1 MCLCLFLGCWYLT
14 VWGDHDD
21 NSFIQQQVWIAQT
34 FNISNCWVCS
44 HIPAHSQTG
53 VPVLAIPLKSPD
65 LTGGPRPFNKIWNS
79 NDSWEVVGINASKWI
94 SVVEGKGHWC
104 WVCNGTGLDLGKS
117 RCLQHIVA
125 NGVWDYS
132 NKTKKWRA
140 GYGDMNFF
148 STWDQTEKS
157 ISCSPYSN
165 LSENNTIFQCHANN
179 TTPRKENYPV
189 LFGGYYAS
197 FANTYMTNGCNR
209 PFPALIGHHWVCG
222 TRAYTA
228 LPANWSGICYPTR
241 LFPQFRV
248 LGTFPRERLL
258 NFRRKRRDLTDA
270 QRYVN
275 NISPLTW
282 EEAIGSSFIPLGGVM
297 HHAKRLLRLQAV
309 VEIMA
314 NETGESLRALAK
326 ETGAIRQMALQNH
339 QALDIVLAAKGGTC
353 ALIGKDCC
361 VYIPD
366 NTNEVIDRASHLEQ
380 IAYLPH
386 KEPSSLWK
394 WLSNL
399 FNFSGIGNWL
409 FQGALTLLF
418 GILIIFVCF
427 QLLSCCIQ
435 NCVRHATQIAAP
447 NQSANLMI
455 LNITD
460 EQRDK
465 ERLIC
470 GTQSLLVI
478 A

>member
-1 MCLCLFLGCWYLT
+1 
-14 VWGDHDD
+14 
-21 NSFIQQQVWIAQT
+21 
-34 FNISNCWVCS
+34 
-44 HIPAHSQTG
+44 
-53 VPVLAIPLKSPD
+53 
-65 LTGGPRPFNKIWNS
+65 
-79 NDSWEVVGINASKWI
+79 
-94 SVVEGKGHWC
+94 
-104 WVCNGTGLDLGKS
+104 
-117 RCLQHIVA
+117 
-125 NGVWDYS
+125 
-132 NKTKKWRA
+132 
-140 GYGDMNFF
+140 
-148 STWDQTEKS
+148 
-157 ISCSPYSN
+157 
-165 LSENNTIFQCHANN
+165 
-179 TTPRKENYPV
+179 
-189 LFGGYYAS
+189 
-197 FANTYMTNGCNR
+197 
-209 PFPALIGHHWVCG
+209 
-222 TRAYTA
+222 
-228 LPANWSGICYPTR
+228 
-241 LFPQFRV
+241 
-248 LGTFPRERLL
+248 
-258 NFRRKRRDLTDA
+258 
-270 QRYVN
+270 
-275 NISPLTW
+275 
-282 EEAIGSSFIPLGGVM
+282 
-297 HHAKRLLRLQAV
+297 
-309 VEIMA
+309 MA

-326 ETGAIRQMALQNH
+326 ETGAIRQTALQNH

-366 NTNEVIDRASHLEQ
+366 NTHEVTDRASHLEQ

-386 KEPSSLWK
+386 EEPSSLWK

-435 NCVRHATQIAAP
+435 NCARHAIQIAAP